1 MLQAAETKVKP
12 LGSVPEKGAA
22 SDYYAE
28 GMFIVDT
35 SQPRICPILWLNTIC
50 REMIGEQPR
59 VTLLSTTLW

>member
-1 MLQAAETKVKP
+1 MVQAAEMKVSP

-35 SQPRICPILWLNTIC
+35 SQPQKCPILWLNTIC
-50 REMIGEQPR
+50 REMIGEQSQ
-59 VTLLSTTLW
+59 VTFLL